1 MEKAKSC
8 SGDSLVT
15 RRAPIPDG
23 MDVPCGK
30 AAQVIRLLC
39 GSWILV
45 LLRMSLGLGMRILL
59 IDRIQLM
66 VANQDSLPDDRHPI
80 DQVSLCSLG

>member
-15 RRAPIPDG
+15 RQAPIPAG
-23 MDVPCGK
+23 MDMPCEK
-30 AAQVIRLLC
+30 ATQVIIRQC

-45 LLRMSLGLGMRILL
+45 LLGMSPGLDMRTLL
-59 IDRIQLM
+59 IHRIRLM
-66 VANQDSLPDDRHPI
+66 VANQDSLPHHRHPI